1 MPQVGSFEMPFLPSG
16 YTPQQVAAAG
26 SRYAQSRGYRGPHMV
41 MMEGAVEERDGIPG
55 IHIKYVDGQ
64 GLTTTEWTPL
74 KWEGQQAAPAP
85 AAPRGDLSGDVVPP
99 EQFPSAGGDPN
110 RVPDAQNPR
119 AVAYALQRLAQLRA
133 LGYEFDIVEGDPTA
147 TWRNASIGIAEAARA
162 AGYENPRDWLAGRQK
177 PAPRPAAGFFDE
189 GDTVA
194 PPRAAPRTQRSH
206 AKAAQKLV
214 KRPAVK
220 SKVSGA
226 KKVIRPADIEAAAK
240 RPRGP
245 YRPPAR
251 TKITRRDLARAQPY
265 KRGR

>member
-1 MPQVGSFEMPFLPSG
+1 MPQVGSFEMPFLPRG

-26 SRYAQSRGYRGPHMV
+26 GRYAQSRGYRAPHMV

-55 IHIKYVDGQ
+55 IHVKYIDGQ

-74 KWEGQQAAPAP
+74 QWEGQQP
-85 AAPRGDLSGDVVPP
+85 AAPPQQGNLSGDVVPP
-99 EQFPSAGGDPN
+99 AQVAAARDPN

-119 AVAYALQRLAQLRA
+119 AVAYALQRLAQLRT
-133 LGYEFDIVEGDPTA
+133 LGYDFDVIDNDPAA
-147 TWRNASIGIAEAARA
+147 TWRNASIGIADAARA

-177 PAPRPAAGFFDE
+177 PAPRPAAGLFDE

-206 AKAAQKLV
+206 AKAAQKVV

-226 KKVIRPADIEAAAK
+226 KKVIRRSDIESAAK
-240 RPRGP
+240 RPWGP
-245 YRPPAR
+245 YRPPTR